1 MFVLEATKGNF
12 LTKTRG
18 PVTSLLH
25 AFKSCTGR
33 LEIGISSVLRGFRV
47 QYYKVK
53 VEVLNCGC
61 PKWTSHKLILK
72 PIFFNL
78 KTYFLFT
85 FIGQREVDTS
95 GGDEGLGKLR
105 SLPDISI

>member
-1 MFVLEATKGNF
+1 MFVLVATEGNF

-18 PVTSLLH
+18 LV
-25 AFKSCTGR
+25 
-33 LEIGISSVLRGFRV
+33 IGISSVLRGFRV

-85 FIGQREVDTS
+85 FIGQREVDAS